1 MVWVSHWHDD
11 CGDSRLPVGLPI
23 WRFFLQTRFAVE
35 FISQDFCRDLHGAHF
50 FLSNGAWLVAL
61 SLCFQAGRD
70 LIYLETFCHHR
81 Q

>member
-1 MVWVSHWHDD
+1 MTAVEILA
-11 CGDSRLPVGLPI
+11 CQLAARFG
-23 WRFFLQTRFAVE
+23 FFLQTRFAVE